1 MRGIVIAWAAAL
13 ATVSCNP
20 SSSPTPEAWQ
30 AISSKALKVLLEQI
44 NGKNLKK
51 FAPLLLGIRGPPLMM
66 MSAATIGAASSRWI
80 QSREQKDLRDAI
92 KILMVFTIQREAE
105 HIARLGTLESTSR
118 QLVVYGPSTTAQW
131 NSFEILEEAL
141 KDVNETVGAIKTKL
155 DDVVQEMANQSSA
168 VAKQHMAQMEAAAQ
182 LHTEQMA
189 AAAQHHTEQMAA
201 AVQHHQEQKA
211 AAAQQM
217 AAAAQHHQ
225 EQKAAAAQQM
235 AAAAQHHQEQ
245 KAAAV
250 QQMAAAAQ
258 QMAAAE
264 QHHQEQK
271 AAAVQQMAAAAQ
283 QMAAAEQHHQEQKAA
298 EATAARER
306 MEAAAQHHDDCLLL
320 CYACAALCA
329 CAILGQMYICYD
341 TREHMKG
348 INKTIDKKLALMHDT
363 IGKVKHLR
371 HGRCARMGG

>member
-20 SSSPTPEAWQ
+20 TSSPTPEAWQ

-44 NGKNLKK
+44 NGQNLKK
-51 FAPLLLGIRGPPLMM
+51 IAPLLLRIRGPPLMM
-66 MSAATIGAASSRWI
+66 MSAATIGAASSWWI

-92 KILMVFTIQREAE
+92 KILMAFIIQREAEHIE

-131 NSFEILEEAL
+131 SRFEILEEAL
-141 KDVNETVGAIKTKL
+141 KDVNETVGSIKTKL
-155 DDVVQEMANQSSA
+155 DDVLQEMANQSSA

-225 EQKAAAAQQM
+225 EQKAAA
-235 AAAAQHHQEQ
+235 
-245 KAAAV
+245 V

-271 AAAVQQMAAAAQ
+271 AAEAQHHQEQKAAAVQ

-371 HGRCARMGG
+371 HGRCARMAGG

>member
-250 QQMAAAAQ
+250 QQ
-258 QMAAAE
+258 
-264 QHHQEQK
+264 K
-271 AAAVQQMAAAAQ
+271 AAAAQ

>member
-44 NGKNLKK
+44 NGQNLKK
-51 FAPLLLGIRGPPLMM
+51 IAPLQLRIRGPPLMM

-80 QSREQKDLRDAI
+80 QSREQKDLRYAI
-92 KILMVFTIQREAE
+92 KILMAFTIQREAE

-141 KDVNETVGAIKTKL
+141 KDVNETVGSIERKL
-155 DDVVQEMANQSSA
+155 DNVVQEILANQSSA

-217 AAAAQHHQ
+217 AAA
-225 EQKAAAAQQM
+225 
-235 AAAAQHHQEQ
+235 
-245 KAAAV
+245 
-250 QQMAAAAQ
+250 
-258 QMAAAE
+258 E
-264 QHHQEQK
+264 QHHREQK
-271 AAAVQQMAAAAQ
+271 
-283 QMAAAEQHHQEQKAA
+283 
-298 EATAARER
+298 
-306 MEAAAQHHDDCLLL
+306 LLL

-329 CAILGQMYICYD
+329 FAILGQMYIIS
-341 TREHMKG
+341 REHMKR
-348 INKTIDKKLALMHDT
+348 INTTIDKKLAPMQAT
-363 IGKVKHLR
+363 ISKVEELGVTTRGKDAEPEM
-371 HGRCARMGG
+371 ARAEESGDGARRRSRITSGCIWYKDKKN

>member
-20 SSSPTPEAWQ
+20 TSSPTPEAWQ

-44 NGKNLKK
+44 NGQNLKK
-51 FAPLLLGIRGPPLMM
+51 IAPLLLRIRGPPLMM
-66 MSAATIGAASSRWI
+66 MSAATIGAASSWWI

-92 KILMVFTIQREAE
+92 KILMAFIIQREAEHIE

-131 NSFEILEEAL
+131 SRFEILEEAL
-141 KDVNETVGAIKTKL
+141 KDVNETVGSIKTKL
-155 DDVVQEMANQSSA
+155 DDVLQEMANQSSA

-217 AAAAQHHQ
+217 AAAA
-225 EQKAAAAQQM
+225 
-235 AAAAQHHQEQ
+235 
-245 KAAAV
+245 
-250 QQMAAAAQ
+250 
-258 QMAAAE
+258 

-371 HGRCARMGG
+371 HGRCARMAGG